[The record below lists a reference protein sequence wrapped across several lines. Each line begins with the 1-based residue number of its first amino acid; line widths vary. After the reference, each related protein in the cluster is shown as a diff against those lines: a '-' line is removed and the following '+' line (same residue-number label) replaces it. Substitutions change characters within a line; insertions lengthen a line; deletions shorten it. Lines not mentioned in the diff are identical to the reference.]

1 MPIYDYECS
10 DCGERFEALVLR
22 GGSAPC
28 CPSCQ
33 SQNLEQQISLFAVDS
48 ESTRQT
54 HLSAARRK
62 NAKIAKDK
70 SIAEHEQAM
79 RHHDD

>member
-10 DCGERFEALVLR
+10 DCGENFEALVLR
-22 GGSAPC
+22 GGAPPA

-33 SQNLEQQISLFAVDS
+33 SLNLKQQISLFAVDS
-48 ESTRQT
+48 ASTRQS

-62 NAKIAKDK
+62 SAKVARDK

>member
-22 GGSAPC
+22 GGPTPS

-33 SQNLEQQISLFAVDS
+33 SQKLEQQISLFAVDS
-48 ESTRQT
+48 EGTRQA
-54 HLSAARRK
+54 HLSVARRK
-62 NAKIAKDK
+62 SKAIARDK
-70 SIAEHEQAM
+70 SIAEHEQALK
-79 RHHDD
+79 HHDD